1 MEKLSMWEKFVG
13 SADNVT
19 KNAFSG
25 RKLTV
30 IPIMLCILA
39 GHTCYY
45 IFALKK
51 SDFSMFDTILIIDYF
66 AIGFLLGLITAQ
78 QLLELKN
85 GKKVTT
91 ETTTTAETIS
101 EETVTE
107 KKTEEPK

>member
-1 MEKLSMWEKFVG
+1 MEKLTMWEKFVG

-30 IPIMLCILA
+30 IPIMICVLA

-45 IFALKK
+45 IFAMKK

-78 QLLELKN
+78 QFLELKN

-91 ETTTTAETIS
+91 ETETSTMSSTSETTEPT
-101 EETVTE
+101 TE
-107 KKTEEPK
+107 KP